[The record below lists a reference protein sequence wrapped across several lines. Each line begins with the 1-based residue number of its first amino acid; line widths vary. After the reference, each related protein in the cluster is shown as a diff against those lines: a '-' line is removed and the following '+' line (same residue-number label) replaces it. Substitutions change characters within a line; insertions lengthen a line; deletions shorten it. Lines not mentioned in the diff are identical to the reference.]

1 MANISKANDSREE
14 NTYLLLVGV
23 QTRTATVEAS
33 VKVPQ
38 DGHQLMSGE
47 GNDGIFTQWVLLA
60 C

>member
-14 NTYLLLVGV
+14 NIYLLLVGV
-23 QTRTATVEAS
+23 QTRTATVEAI

-38 DGHQLMSGE
+38 DVHQLMSGE